1 MQEIRYLQFMSK
13 NELAKKLNISRET
26 LRIKMKEIKGLQT
39 GKRQL
44 LYPYELRIIFEAFG
58 VGN

>member
-26 LRIKMKEIKGLQT
+26 LRVKMKEIKGLQT

-44 LYPYELRIIFEAFG
+44 LYPYELRMIFEAFG

>member
-44 LYPYELRIIFEAFG
+44 LYPYELRMIFEAFG

>member
-13 NELAKKLNISRET
+13 NELAQKLNISRET

-44 LYPYELRIIFEAFG
+44 LYPYELRMIFEAFG

>member
-13 NELAKKLNISRET
+13 NELAKKMNISRET
-26 LRIKMKEIKGLQT
+26 LRLKMKNIKGLQT

-44 LYPYELRIIFEAFG
+44 LYPYELRMIFEAFG

>member
-1 MQEIRYLQFMSK
+1 MGFESLYS
-13 NELAKKLNISRET
+13 SCDT
-26 LRIKMKEIKGLQT
+26 LRLEIQKIKGLQT

-44 LYPYELRIIFEAFG
+44 LYLYEARTIFEAFG